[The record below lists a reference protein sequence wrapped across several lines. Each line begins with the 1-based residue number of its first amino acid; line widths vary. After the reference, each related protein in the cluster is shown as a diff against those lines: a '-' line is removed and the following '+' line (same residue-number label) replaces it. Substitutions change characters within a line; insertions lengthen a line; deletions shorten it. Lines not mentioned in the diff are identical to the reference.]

1 MGAVRRVMGNY
12 ARKMNRDQVVEG
24 PRSHARI

>member
-1 MGAVRRVMGNY
+1 MGAVRKVMGNP

-24 PRSHARI
+24 PRSHVRI